1 MEKTMKCK
9 ACGQELSIDK
19 ATGIGVC
26 VGCNKKY
33 KVSTIVKPKICSV
46 CNVPLEQNGAIWE
59 CPTCGKKYVFSNNKN
74 KPTLRESTQKSPNE
88 EQKKTETD
96 WKEDLLNESFGD
108 DDAILPQENNAQP
121 QDSDESN
128 QENKTDVEA
137 ESNLEQPSDD
147 TADTIIDDD
156 VILSQTND
164 NIEDDAILDDAHIN
178 ENIDNDVIL
187 DDAPT
192 NETVDNDVILDDA
205 PTNESIEENNILDNE
220 IVDDKIET
228 PASIDDKETST
239 TSSSIDTIS
248 DDIIVTEPEK
258 AEVSADENVAPTNN
272 FDVARVVE
280 IDNQIKPTVSE
291 MPLLYDDDGSVFQNG
306 NAQKNEVTVPN
317 SNVGVRTLSQIA
329 IPKNQTQAKAKNKSV
344 GAITIAVILGII
356 STLAGIGCYV
366 VSILQNL
373 KVATEMNH
381 LFATIQNVA
390 ALVFFAVFAVIC
402 FTASAK
408 PIGAKKV
415 GTILGGIFAVAMIA
429 RRLLTMF
436 ITSGVVFDI
445 LAKNGNII
453 TYCIYAVCI
462 FASFLTMVITCK
474 TDFHKKAT
482 MAGVIFFV
490 FSLLS
495 LLTVALRML
504 PLDNLNLSILE
515 IIIPFT
521 IELEILLLAFG
532 AMGLL
537 SVIAKP
543 KE

>member
-74 KPTLRESTQKSPNE
+74 KPTLRESNQKSPNE
-88 EQKKTETD
+88 EHQKPETD

-147 TADTIIDDD
+147 TADTIIEDD
-156 VILSQTND
+156 VILEDSHTN
-164 NIEDDAILDDAHIN
+164 ES
-178 ENIDNDVIL
+178 IDNEDIL

-306 NAQKNEVTVPN
+306 NAQKNEVTVSN
-317 SNVGVRTLSQIA
+317 SNAGVRTLSQIA

-356 STLAGIGCYV
+356 STLAGLGCYV
-366 VSILQNL
+366 ASILQNL
-373 KVATEMNH
+373 KVVTEMSG

-495 LLTVALRML
+495 LFTVALRML